1 MCERFVLKEKTRR
14 LQQEVTESLP
24 ENKRISLN
32 FGNSWLHSF
41 KKRNG
46 SKRYPSHGESADAY
60 EDANNRNLPVL
71 QDTLKQ
77 YALRDMYNADEFA
90 LFYRLP
96 PTSTIGPARLR
107 GRKKKRACNIY
118 VVR

>member
-1 MCERFVLKEKTRR
+1 MLKEKERR
-14 LQQEVTESLP
+14 LQQEVNESLP
-24 ENKRISLN
+24 GNKRISLN

-41 KKRNG
+41 KRRNG
-46 SKRYPSHGESADAY
+46 FKRYPSHGESADAD

-71 QDTLKQ
+71 QDTLKRH
-77 YALRDMYNADEFA
+77 ALRDMYNADEFA

-96 PTSTIGPARLR
+96 PSSTIGSTRLR
-107 GRKKKRACNIY
+107 GRKKKIARNIY